1 MASRSEQI
9 NEVLQTL
16 KNDMSDIVASV
27 LVSVD
32 GLVLAS
38 QLPPNISQDN
48 IGGVVATLLQLTN
61 RAAMELKQGDME
73 QVIIQS
79 VDGFSFILG
88 ASEGTF
94 LVVLA
99 KKGSTLGMLMANA
112 KNAARGISEIM

>member
-9 NEVLQTL
+9 NEILRTL

-38 QLPPNISQDN
+38 QLPPEISQDN

-79 VDGFSFILG
+79 AEGFSFILG

-99 KKGSTLGMLMANA
+99 RKGSTLGLLMANA
-112 KNAARGISEIM
+112 KNAAKDISEIM